1 MNISENRK
9 RFYIGGQW
17 VPPTGSASIDVI
29 NPSTGSPLTAI
40 ASGTEHDV
48 EKAVL
53 AAESA
58 FTGFANS
65 SKHHRIEL
73 LEALIAACRSR
84 AEEFAEML
92 TLEVGIPITYARDV
106 QVSSALAHLEHAI
119 ATLKTYP
126 FDKSRASTRIRREP
140 IGVVGMITPWNWP
153 LVQIICKV
161 APALSAG
168 CTMVLKPSELAPITA
183 IMFAEAVHEAG
194 IPAGVF
200 NLVNGHGQPVGE
212 AIARHPRIQMVSFT
226 GSTRAGIAVAKLA
239 ADNVKRV
246 TQELGGKS
254 PNIILAD
261 ADLKSAVELGVMA
274 CFDNNGQTCDA
285 PTRMLVPAG
294 RIEEV
299 EKIARATAEAYIIG
313 EPSAPATK
321 LGPLISQN
329 QFDKVQA
336 LISKGID
343 EGARL
348 VAGGLGRPE
357 NFDRGYYV
365 RPTVFSGVTSS
376 MTIFKE
382 EIFGPV
388 LSIIPY
394 TDEREA
400 IRLANDSN
408 FGLAAFVQ
416 SADRERA
423 QRVADEVRAGTVYIN
438 YPDYDLDAPF
448 GGYKESGNGREFG
461 THGLEEYLE
470 TKSIISN

>member
-17 VPPTGSASIDVI
+17 VPPCGSSSIDVI
-29 NPSTGSPLTAI
+29 NPSTGFPFTAI
-40 ASGTEHDV
+40 AGGTTEDV
-48 EKAVL
+48 EQAVV

-58 FTGFANS
+58 LVDFANS
-65 SKHHRIEL
+65 TKNQRIEL
-73 LEALIAACRSR
+73 LEALLAICRRR
-84 AEEFAEML
+84 AEGFAEML

-119 ATLKTYP
+119 TTLKAYP
-126 FDKSRASTRIRREP
+126 FDKLHGSTRIRREP

-153 LVQIICKV
+153 LVQIVCKV

-168 CTMVLKPSELAPITA
+168 CVMVLKPSELAPISA
-183 IMFAEAVHEAG
+183 IMFAEAVQEAG
-194 IPAGVF
+194 FPAGVF
-200 NLVNGHGQPVGE
+200 NLVNGYGQPVGE
-212 AIARHPRIQMVSFT
+212 AIARHPRIRMVSFT

-254 PNIILAD
+254 PNIILPD
-261 ADLKSAVELGVMA
+261 AALERAVSLGVTA

-285 PTRMLVPAG
+285 PTRMLVLASQ
-294 RIEEV
+294 IEEV
-299 EKIARATAEAYIIG
+299 EKIARRVANAYTVG
-313 EPSAPATK
+313 NPSASATK
-321 LGPLISQN
+321 LGPLISQD
-329 QFDKVQA
+329 QFNKVQA

-357 NFDRGYYV
+357 GFDHGYYV
-365 RPTVFSGVTSS
+365 RPTVFSGVTNS
-376 MTIFKE
+376 MTIFRE

-394 TDEREA
+394 ADDQEA
-400 IRLANDSN
+400 IRLANDTN

-416 SADRERA
+416 SADSERA
-423 QRVADEVRAGTVYIN
+423 QRVAEEIRAGTVYVN

-470 TKSIISN
+470 VKSIVSS